1 MYNDYRKA
9 GDTMTMIPRKE
20 FAEIVGEMIFDTSIE
35 IDRGTGVTMKQ
46 LGLKIFRSSGNR
58 NKDRLIAVK
67 RLGKELFSKGIEI
80 HHRMD
85 GLVGLIPTELHRG
98 VPHVGFIKRLAL
110 S

>member
-9 GDTMTMIPRKE
+9 GNTMTLIPRKK
-20 FAEIVGEMIFDTSIE
+20 FAEIVGEMIFDTSVE
-35 IDRGTGVTMKQ
+35 IDRATGVTMKQ
-46 LGLKIFRSSGNR
+46 LNMKMFRSTGNR
-58 NKDRLIAVK
+58 SKDRLIAEK
-67 RLGKELFSKGIEI
+67 RFGKELISKGFEI

-98 VPHVGFIKRLAL
+98 IPHVGFIKRLAL